1 MWVLDEEKEK
11 GEKTRKKE
19 RESELVEESLEA
31 FLEANE
37 DVLIRGRGGRRGDGV
52 RDRLEDE
59 RRHRLKVL
67 ADSLKEPI

>member
-1 MWVLDEEKEK
+1 MKRKRKE
-11 GEKTRKKE
+11 RKPERERE